1 MKVPF
6 LPGVESL
13 STRRPLLHTS
23 LVPAS
28 SAAAAGLAF
37 ALTLTDGGRSIT
49 STRFALRAPGLPG
62 SIVLEV
68 QNPDLYG
75 STFAAPLRVMN
86 ETEGDLLAVSAEIV
100 SVTETKV
107 DAEKKETQKEFPG
120 GEGQPPAWDVVKKGE
135 ASSRQQLRAGPVV
148 FTEETKLVLL
158 FGRVHGVALLGGFQ
172 LDEAPHPDALEA
184 DKGGNVWVRDA
195 AGTIL
200 RTDADARSLAK
211 VKTMPVRNEKP
222 SGACAALGSKARL
235 CREMP
240 DGTLISA
247 SKSELTVTDPDGRSR
262 SFSAGDDGP
271 PVAIAFGKEGRVLVA
286 TAGEGARKGSV
297 RIYRPF

>member
-1 MKVPF
+1 VDFEIRDGEAPAA
-6 LPGVESL
+6 GYWD
-13 STRRPLLHTS
+13 
-23 LVPAS
+23 VPAP

-37 ALTLTDGGRSIT
+37 ALSLVDGGRTLT
-49 STRFALRAPGLPG
+49 SDQFTLRAPGIPG
-62 SIVLEV
+62 VIVVEL

-75 STFAAPLRVMN
+75 STFAAPVRVRN
-86 ETEGDLLAVSAEIV
+86 ETEADLLAVSAEIV

-107 DAEKKETQKEFPG
+107 DAERKETQKELPS
-120 GEGQPPAWDVVKKGE
+120 GEGKPPAWDVVKKGE
-135 ASSRQQLRAGPVV
+135 SSSRQQLRAGPVA
-148 FTEETKLVLL
+148 FTEETRLILL

-184 DKGGNVWVRDA
+184 DKAGNVWVRDA
-195 AGTIL
+195 TGTIL
-200 RTDADARSLAK
+200 KTDADARYLAK
-211 VKTMPVRNEKP
+211 VKSMPARTEKP

-262 SFSAGDDGP
+262 SLSAGDDGP
-271 PVAIAFGKEGRVLVA
+271 PVAIAFGKDGRVLVA